1 MTHRVYSKLCL
12 MKVRPIFS
20 KFLFGCL
27 LANAC
32 EMRAEIKE
40 THAIIGEW
48 VATERLISEEESEW
62 EIEKSALLDLKQA
75 LSAELG
81 ELNAKLQETEEEAV
95 GVARQR
101 EDLLARKDASLK
113 ATRSLHLGL
122 DRAVAKLDRIFSLL
136 PTPVAERLE
145 PYRKKLT
152 PAKNMP
158 TPPLRQ
164 RVDALIS
171 LLQAIQNFHR
181 SVTLERQEFTLDD
194 NQSREFQVMYFGL
207 GTAYFVN
214 ESGTVAGYGQ
224 PGDKGWQWTRS
235 DKLAREISTGVDM
248 LNNRAM
254 PRFLEL
260 PVSAPQRIDQ

>member
-1 MTHRVYSKLCL
+1 MLFKQFHFSFLICL
-12 MKVRPIFS
+12 FVKFS
-20 KFLFGCL
+20 LHL
-27 LANAC
+27 N
-32 EMRAEIKE
+32 AEIKE

-75 LSAELG
+75 LSTELV
-81 ELNAKLQETEEEAV
+81 ELNAKLKKTEEEAV
-95 GVARQR
+95 GVAKQR
-101 EDLLARKDASLK
+101 EDLTARKDAALQ
-113 ATRSLHLGL
+113 ATRSLHQGL
-122 DRAVAKLDRIFSLL
+122 DKVVKKLERAFSLL
-136 PTPVAERLE
+136 PTPMADRLA

-152 PAKNMP
+152 PGKGMP
-158 TPPLRQ
+158 VPPLRQ
-164 RVDALIS
+164 RVDALVS

-194 NQSREFQVMYFGL
+194 NKSREFQVMYFGL

-235 DKLAREISTGVDM
+235 DSLAREISTGVDM
-248 LNNRAM
+248 LNNQAM

-260 PVSAPQRIDQ
+260 PIPAPQRIDR

>member
-1 MTHRVYSKLCL
+1 MLFKQFHFSFLICL
-12 MKVRPIFS
+12 FVKFS
-20 KFLFGCL
+20 LHL
-27 LANAC
+27 N
-32 EMRAEIKE
+32 AEIKE

-75 LSAELG
+75 LSTELV
-81 ELNAKLQETEEEAV
+81 ELNAKLKKTEEEAV
-95 GVARQR
+95 GAAKQR
-101 EDLLARKDASLK
+101 EDLTARKDAALQ
-113 ATRSLHLGL
+113 ATRSLHQGL
-122 DRAVAKLDRIFSLL
+122 DQVVTKLERAFSLL
-136 PTPVAERLE
+136 PTPVADRLA

-152 PAKNMP
+152 PRKGMP
-158 TPPLRQ
+158 VPPLRQ
-164 RVDALIS
+164 RVDALVS

-194 NQSREFQVMYFGL
+194 NKSREFQVMYFGL

-235 DKLAREISTGVDM
+235 DSLAREISTGVDM

-260 PVSAPQRIDQ
+260 PIPAPQRIDR

>member
-1 MTHRVYSKLCL
+1 MLSKQFHFSFLICL
-12 MKVRPIFS
+12 FVKFS
-20 KFLFGCL
+20 LHL
-27 LANAC
+27 N
-32 EMRAEIKE
+32 AEIKE

-48 VATERLISEEESEW
+48 VATERLISEEKSEW

-75 LSAELG
+75 LSTELV
-81 ELNAKLQETEEEAV
+81 ELNAKLKKTEEEAV
-95 GVARQR
+95 GVAKQR
-101 EDLLARKDASLK
+101 EDLTARKDAALQ
-113 ATRSLHLGL
+113 ATRSLHQGL
-122 DRAVAKLDRIFSLL
+122 DQVVTKLEQAFSLL
-136 PTPVAERLE
+136 PTPVADRLA

-152 PAKNMP
+152 PGKGMP
-158 TPPLRQ
+158 VLPLRQ
-164 RVDALIS
+164 RVDALVS

-194 NQSREFQVMYFGL
+194 NMSREFQVMYFGL

-224 PGDKGWQWTRS
+224 PGDRGWQWTRS
-235 DKLAREISTGVDM
+235 DSLAREISTGVDM

-260 PVSAPQRIDQ
+260 PIPAPQRIDR

>member
-1 MTHRVYSKLCL
+1 MRIKQLHFT
-12 MKVRPIFS
+12 
-20 KFLFGCL
+20 FLICL
-27 LANAC
+27 LAKICLNLG
-32 EMRAEIKE
+32 AEIKE

-48 VATERLISEEESEW
+48 VTTERLISREQSDW
-62 EIEKSALLDLKQA
+62 FTEKSALIDLKQA

-81 ELNAKLQETEEEAV
+81 ELNEKLKETEEEAV
-95 GVARQR
+95 GAAKQRQ
-101 EDLLARKDASLK
+101 DLLARKDAALQ
-113 ATRSLHLGL
+113 ATKSLHHGL
-122 DRAVAKLDRIFSLL
+122 DRAVAKLERVFSLL
-136 PTPVAERLE
+136 PTPVADRLA

-152 PAKNMP
+152 PEKGMSL
-158 TPPLRQ
+158 PPLRQ
-164 RVDALIS
+164 RVDAMVS

-214 ESGTVAGYGQ
+214 ESSTVAGYGQ
-224 PGDKGWQWTRS
+224 PGARGWQWTRS
-235 DKLAREISTGVDM
+235 DRLAREISTGVDM

-260 PVSAPQRIDQ
+260 PIPAPQRIDP

>member
-1 MTHRVYSKLCL
+1 MLIKQFHFSFLICL
-12 MKVRPIFS
+12 FVKFS
-20 KFLFGCL
+20 LHL
-27 LANAC
+27 N
-32 EMRAEIKE
+32 AEIKE

-48 VATERLISEEESEW
+48 VATERLISEEESDW
-62 EIEKSALLDLKQA
+62 EIEKSTLLDLKQA
-75 LSAELG
+75 LGAELG
-81 ELNAKLQETEEEAV
+81 ELNAKLKETEEEAV
-95 GVARQR
+95 GAAKQRQ
-101 EDLLARKDASLK
+101 DLLVRKDAAQQ
-113 ATRSLHLGL
+113 ATESLHRGL
-122 DRAVAKLDRIFSLL
+122 DRAVAKVNRAFSLL
-136 PTPVAERLE
+136 PTPVAERLA
-145 PYRKKLT
+145 PYRKKLL
-152 PAKNMP
+152 PAKGTALP
-158 TPPLRQ
+158 ALRQ
-164 RVDALIS
+164 RVDALVS

-224 PGDKGWQWTRS
+224 PGEKGWRWTRS

-260 PVSAPQRIDQ
+260 PVSAPQRIDR

>member
-1 MTHRVYSKLCL
+1 MLFKQFHFSFLICL
-12 MKVRPIFS
+12 FVKFS
-20 KFLFGCL
+20 LHL
-27 LANAC
+27 N
-32 EMRAEIKE
+32 AEIKE

-75 LSAELG
+75 LSTELV
-81 ELNAKLQETEEEAV
+81 ELNAKLKKTEEEAV
-95 GVARQR
+95 GAAKQR
-101 EDLLARKDASLK
+101 EDLTARKDAALQ
-113 ATRSLHLGL
+113 ATRSLHQGL
-122 DRAVAKLDRIFSLL
+122 DQVVTKLERAFSLL
-136 PTPVAERLE
+136 PTPVADRLA

-152 PAKNMP
+152 PGKGMP
-158 TPPLRQ
+158 VSPLRQ
-164 RVDALIS
+164 RVDALVS

-194 NQSREFQVMYFGL
+194 NKSREFQVMYFGL

-235 DKLAREISTGVDM
+235 DSLAGEISTGVDM

-260 PVSAPQRIDQ
+260 PIPAPQRIDR